1 MEKIITHSKVIFL
14 LIIDNWKAYSFPL
27 FMAFYIPFLA
37 WTFNE
42 LTFHVIFGSVF
53 ILLSCIMGMADRDFG
68 KSLYCIVKAQEA
80 VFSDKLAE
88 QIAKNGNNSSQDI
101 TIHIKDDDVR
111 MQ

>member
-1 MEKIITHSKVIFL
+1 MKKVLVHSKVIFL

-27 FMAFYIPFLA
+27 FMAFYIPILA
-37 WTFNE
+37 WTFGE

-53 ILLSCIMGMADRDFG
+53 ILLSCVMGMADRDFG
-68 KSLYCIVKAQEA
+68 KSLYCIVKAQEMA
-80 VFSDKLAE
+80 FSDKLAE
-88 QIAKNGNNSSQDI
+88 ELAKNGNKNTQDI